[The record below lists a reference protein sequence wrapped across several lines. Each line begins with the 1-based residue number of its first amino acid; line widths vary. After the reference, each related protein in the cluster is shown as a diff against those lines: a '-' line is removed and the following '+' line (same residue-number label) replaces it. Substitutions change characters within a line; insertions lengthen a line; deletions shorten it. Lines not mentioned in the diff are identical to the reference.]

1 MLAEYCPDLLVLAI
15 PLRNKFRGITVRE
28 VALFRGSQ
36 GWSEFS
42 PFLEY
47 DDQEA
52 ATWMRSALEAA
63 NTPWP
68 ELFHEKIAINATLP
82 IVEPRLVAAILERF
96 PGSSTVKIKVEDFE
110 KGAKVVEEVLTI
122 NAGMRIRLDVNG
134 GWSSE
139 EAIGNLLAY
148 HRRFGE
154 VFEYIEQPCQT
165 LPELAEVKSRTA
177 IPIAVDE
184 SIRKHLSADFQGLS
198 RYADVA
204 ILKWQPLGGFGAA
217 HKIADEIGLPVVISS
232 ALETGIGISHGLA
245 LASSFKE
252 LSAACGLGTVAL
264 MESDISSP
272 AVQPSHGYLEV
283 KRREPI
289 NFERYLATPERTTH
303 WKQRIVRTLELI
315 EGRSA

>member
-47 DDQEA
+47 DDKEA
-52 ATWMRSALEAA
+52 ATWMRSALDAA
-63 NTPWP
+63 NNPWP
-68 ELFHEKIAINATLP
+68 PLFHEQIAINATLP
-82 IVEPRLVAAILERF
+82 IVEPHLVATILERF

-110 KGAKVVEEVLTI
+110 NGAKVVEEVLTL
-122 NAGMRIRLDVNG
+122 NSGMRIRLDVNG
-134 GWSSE
+134 GWSSG
-139 EAIGNLLAY
+139 EAIVNLLAY
-148 HRRFGE
+148 HRRFGD

-165 LPELAEVKSRTA
+165 LPELAEVKSQTG

-184 SIRKHLSADFQGLS
+184 SIRKHLNSDFQGFS

-204 ILKWQPLGGFGAA
+204 ILKWQPLGGFEAA

-245 LASSFKE
+245 LAASFKE
-252 LSAACGLGTVAL
+252 LSTACGLGTVAL
-264 MESDISSP
+264 LETDISSP
-272 AVQPSHGYLEV
+272 AVRPSHGYLEV
-283 KRREPI
+283 KRREPVD
-289 NFERYLATPERTTH
+289 FERYLANPERVEH
-303 WKQRIVRTLELI
+303 WKRRIVRTLELI

>member
-139 EAIGNLLAY
+139 EAIANLLAY

-283 KRREPI
+283 KRCEPI

>member
-82 IVEPRLVAAILERF
+82 IVEPHLVASILERF
-96 PGSSTVKIKVEDFE
+96 PGSSRVKIKVDDFAR
-110 KGAKVVEEVLTI
+110 GAEVVAAVLTI
-122 NAGMRIRLDVNG
+122 NAGVRIRLDVNG

-139 EAIGNLLAY
+139 EALANILAY
-148 HRRFGE
+148 HRRFGD
-154 VFEYIEQPCQT
+154 VFEYIEQPCKT

-177 IPIAVDE
+177 IPVAVDE
-184 SIRKHLSADFQGLS
+184 SIRKHLSADFQGFS

-204 ILKWQPLGGFGAA
+204 ILKWQPLGGFEAA
-217 HKIADEIGLPVVISS
+217 HKIAEEIGLPVVISS

-245 LASSFKE
+245 LAASFQG
-252 LSAACGLGTVAL
+252 LRTACGLGTVAL
-264 MESDISSP
+264 FESDISFP
-272 AVQPSHGYLEV
+272 AVHLTDGYLEV
-283 KRREPI
+283 KRREPVD
-289 NFERYLATPERTTH
+289 FERYLATPERREH
-303 WKQRIVRTLELI
+303 WKRRIVRTLELI
-315 EGRSA
+315 EGRSE